1 MPKKKSTS
9 GAAKGKKKSSRSLE
23 QIKALLLKRR
33 EALRETLHGQLGT
46 LYQSEGSRGGDVVD
60 AALDSEQNELS
71 SQLAEVEGRELAL
84 IERALRR
91 IESGEYGI
99 CESCGQKI
107 PVGRLKI
114 LPYATMCVK
123 CQREA
128 ELAGEYEGQF
138 PLAGEDFFTTND
150 LELDF
155 S

>member
-1 MPKKKSTS
+1 MPKKKTT
-9 GAAKGKKKSSRSLE
+9 GTAKASKKKSQSLE
-23 QIKALLLKRR
+23 QIKQLLLKRR
-33 EALRETLHGQLGT
+33 EALRQALHGQLGT
-46 LYQSEGSRGGDVVD
+46 LYQSEGNRGGDVVD

-114 LPYATMCVK
+114 LPYATTCVK

-128 ELAGEYEGQF
+128 ELSGGYEGGF
-138 PLAGEDFFTTND
+138 PLAGEDFLTTND
-150 LELDF
+150 LELDL

>member
-1 MPKKKSTS
+1 MPRKKSTS
-9 GAAKGKKKSSRSLE
+9 GTNKGKKKSQSLE
-23 QIKALLLKRR
+23 QIKSLLLKRR
-33 EALRETLHGQLGT
+33 EALREALHGQLGS
-46 LYQSEGSRGGDVVD
+46 LYQSEGNRGGDVVD

-91 IESGEYGI
+91 IESGEYGT
-99 CESCGQKI
+99 CETCGRKI

-128 ELAGEYEGQF
+128 ELEGHYEGGL
-138 PLAGEDFFTTND
+138 PLAGEDFLTTND

>member
-1 MPKKKSTS
+1 MPRKKNTSGTAKSKKKSQ
-9 GAAKGKKKSSRSLE
+9 SLE
-23 QIKALLLKRR
+23 QIKQLLLKRR
-33 EALRETLHGQLGT
+33 EALHQALHGQLGT
-46 LYQSEGSRGGDVVD
+46 LYQSDATRGGDVVD

-91 IESGEYGI
+91 IESGEYGV
-99 CESCGQKI
+99 CETCGQKI

-128 ELAGEYEGQF
+128 ELAGEYEAGF
-138 PLAGEDFFTTND
+138 PLSGEDFLTTND

>member
-1 MPKKKSTS
+1 MPKKKTT
-9 GAAKGKKKSSRSLE
+9 AKSSKKKSQSLE
-23 QIKALLLKRR
+23 QIKQLLLKRR
-33 EALRETLHGQLGT
+33 EALRQTLHGQLGT
-46 LYQSEGSRGGDVVD
+46 LYQSEGTRGGDVVD

-84 IERALRR
+84 IEKALRR

-99 CESCGQKI
+99 CETCGQKI

-114 LPYATMCVK
+114 LPYATMCVQ

-128 ELAGEYEGQF
+128 ELTGEYDAGL

-150 LELDF
+150 LELDL